1 MKFGRR
7 FLFSLMLTLV
17 VLSAPVALPAHRAAA
32 DGGGTAPQGT
42 CHLGSFCGG

>member
-7 FLFSLMLTLV
+7 FLFSFVLTLV
-17 VLSAPVALPAHRAAA
+17 VLSAQVALPAHRAAA
-32 DGGGTAPQGT
+32 DGGTSTQGT